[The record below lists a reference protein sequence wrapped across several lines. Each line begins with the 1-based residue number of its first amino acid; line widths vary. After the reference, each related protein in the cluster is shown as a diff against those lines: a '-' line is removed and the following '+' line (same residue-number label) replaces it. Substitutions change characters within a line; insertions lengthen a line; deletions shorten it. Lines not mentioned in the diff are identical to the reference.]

1 MRERLL
7 WAIFSGGAAGGLA
20 RTALARTWPVDGRSW
35 PWVTFGVNVAGAAM
49 LAFVIA
55 HLGRRPYAR
64 PLLGIGLCGALTTF
78 STLQLEALV
87 LVRHHHAP
95 LAAAYVLASIA
106 AGMLVALAVLR
117 LPRRRVA

>member
-7 WAIFSGGAAGGLA
+7 WVIFCGGAVGGLA
-20 RTALARTWPVDGRSW
+20 RAVLARTWPSDGRSW
-35 PWVTFGVNVAGAAM
+35 PWVTFGVNIAGAAL

-55 HLGRRPYAR
+55 HLGQRPSAR

-87 LVRHHHAP
+87 LARHHHAP
-95 LAAAYVLASIA
+95 LAAAYLLASIA
-106 AGMLVALAVLR
+106 AGLLVALAVLR
-117 LPRRRVA
+117 MPPRRTA